1 MANVSTA
8 RKLGIAGRI
17 AGQQVKRSRTYGAV
31 IGGVR
36 ATLGHFGK
44 VAHQLWLEATGFLF
58 LAFAASGL
66 VALTREYIAYH
77 AHRGTLGRIAVAAGF
92 SLMFAWFGASSFW
105 RARNRTRVR
114 R

>member
-8 RKLGIAGRI
+8 RKLGIAARI

-36 ATLGHFGK
+36 ATLGHFGR
-44 VAHQLWLEATGFLF
+44 VAHQLWLEATGVLF
-58 LAFAASGL
+58 LAFAASGFI
-66 VALTREYIAYH
+66 ALAREYVAYH
-77 AHRGTLGRIAVAAGF
+77 AHKGTVTRVAVAVGF
-92 SLMFAWFGASSFW
+92 SLMFAWFSASSFW

-114 R
+114 Q

>member
-8 RKLGIAGRI
+8 RKLAIAAGI
-17 AGQQVKRSRTYGAV
+17 AGQQVKQSRTYGAV

-36 ATLGHFGK
+36 ATLRHFGR

-77 AHRGTLGRIAVAAGF
+77 THKSTMARVAVAVGF
-92 SLMFAWFGASSFW
+92 SAMFTWFGASSFW

-114 R
+114 Q